1 MLSLAGNLDTLHLND
16 LLEWLHMT
24 RAKGR
29 LFLTAGTVTRAFD
42 FAGGKV
48 VFAASSRAAERLAS
62 WLLRKNFAS
71 RSVLLRCLATSQIQ
85 GEPFTTVLLRETA
98 VTPEELKA
106 AASALA
112 VALVSRILREDRVFF
127 RFDPHYPVRLNEGVK
142 LELAATQLVME
153 AAVHADSRPPTD
165 HGQELP
171 PPTLEPASIEAMFW
185 DVLGDLAGTSLE
197 AAEICEAH
205 QRLLQVGELLGKWV
219 TQGPP
224 LLPLFPR
231 EAERV
236 AQAVSKRA
244 VPNLEDA
251 PTLAW
256 DFLALVNGLDS
267 PGISRATSFQE
278 AWIMAGDDAFLL
290 ANMLLENSRWRRER
304 SSTLEEA
311 FFRLAVGRA
320 AAARALVPSFGLGEE
335 TAATA
340 AVLPVVLLAVIL
352 TAFTSMNIAN
362 PGLQRAAARRLLRL
376 LGRAAGTACGLPEV
390 LLAGLSGEPP
400 QHPGA
405 QVAEMAAV
413 AAGESGEEQIS
424 QFVNDDPAKAAAFA
438 LARQKAQE
446 ALAAMS
452 R

>member
-1 MLSLAGNLDTLHLND
+1 MLSLAGSLDALHLND

-24 RAKGR
+24 RATGR
-29 LFLTAGTVTRAFD
+29 LFLTAGAVMRTFD

-48 VFAASSRAAERLAS
+48 LFAASSRAAERLAS
-62 WLLRKNFAS
+62 WLLRKNVAS
-71 RSVLLRCLATSQIQ
+71 RPVLLRCLATSQIQ
-85 GEPFTTVLLRETA
+85 GEPFTRVLLRETA

-106 AASALA
+106 AANALA

-127 RFDPHYPVRLNEGVK
+127 RFDPNYPVRLHEAVK

-153 AAVHADSRPPTD
+153 AAVSADSRPPTD

-171 PPTLEPASIEAMFW
+171 PPTLEPASIEAIFW
-185 DVLGDLAGTSLE
+185 KALGDLAGSSLD
-197 AAEICEAH
+197 AAEVFDAH
-205 QRLLQVGELLGKWV
+205 QTLLQVGELLAKWV

-224 LLPLFPR
+224 LLPLSPR
-231 EAERV
+231 EAEQV
-236 AQAVSKRA
+236 AQGVANRV

-267 PGISRATSFQE
+267 PGISRAKSFRE
-278 AWIMAGDDAFLL
+278 AWILAGDDAFLL

-311 FFRLAVGRA
+311 FAHLAVGRA
-320 AAARALVPSFGLGEE
+320 AAARALAPSFGLEEE

-340 AVLPVVLLAVIL
+340 AVLPVILLNLIL
-352 TAFTSMNIAN
+352 TAFTSIS
-362 PGLQRAAARRLLRL
+362 AAAADFHRAVFRHLLPL

-390 LLAGLSGEPP
+390 LLAGLTGEPP
-400 QHPGA
+400 EHPGA
-405 QVAEMAAV
+405 QVAEMAAA
-413 AAGESGEEQIS
+413 AAGESGQGEAS
-424 QFVNDDPAKAAAFA
+424 QLVSDDPAKAAAFA

-446 ALAAMS
+446 AHAEMA